1 MDRLDLALLTAQLA
15 ATSVMVG
22 VIWFVQV
29 VHYPLFARVGPDGF
43 AAYEAEHRR
52 RTSFVVGP
60 PMVVEL
66 LVAVALVVDP
76 PTALGRGLPWL
87 GLAVLCVVHL
97 STVGLQVPA
106 HDRLSGGYDAET
118 RRAWSAPT
126 GSAPSGGPHDS
137 CSAIAMLVAVVPR

>member
-1 MDRLDLALLTAQLA
+1 MDRLDLALLTAQLV

-87 GLAVLCVVHL
+87 GLAVLCVVHV

-118 RRAWSAPT
+118 AARLVRTNWVRTIGWAARLVL
-126 GSAPSGGPHDS
+126 
-137 CSAIAMLVAVVPR
+137 AIAMLVVVPR